1 MKLIIIAAI
10 AKNNVI
16 GRLNGEM
23 PWHVKEEFQHFK
35 ETTLGSAIIMGRK
48 TFETLGKPLKG
59 RENIIVTRNKN
70 FKVEFEDVKIFN
82 SLEESIRYCKNKNYE
97 NVFIIGGGNIYKQA
111 IPLVDEMILSFM
123 KFEAE
128 GEVKFPEIQNHI
140 WKKVSKEDREQFEI
154 IRYVRIDGQTN

>member
-35 ETTLGSAIIMGRK
+35 QTTLGSPIIMGRK

-70 FKVEFEDVKIFN
+70 FEVEFEDVKIFH
-82 SLEESIRYCKNKNYE
+82 SLEESIRYCKLKNYE
-97 NVFIIGGGNIYKQA
+97 KVFIIGGGNLYKQA
-111 IPLVDEMILSFM
+111 IPVVDEMILSFM

-128 GEVKFPEIQNHI
+128 GEVKFPEIQNNI

-154 IRYVRIDGQTN
+154 IRYVRKDGQTN